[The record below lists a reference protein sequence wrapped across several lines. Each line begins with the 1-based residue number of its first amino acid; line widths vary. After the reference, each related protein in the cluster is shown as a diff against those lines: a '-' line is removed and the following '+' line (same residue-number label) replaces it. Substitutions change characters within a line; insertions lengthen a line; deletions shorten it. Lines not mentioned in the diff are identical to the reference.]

1 MFVVVWTFRLKDG
14 VSEEDFLAA
23 NERMQT
29 EFVYQQPGFV
39 RRTTA
44 RTSDGEWLVIGMWS
58 SRSEAAA
65 AGERAQGEDVS
76 RKANAM
82 VERSSVTVKWFHT
95 LD

>member
-1 MFVVVWTFRLKDG
+1 MFIVVWTFRLRDG
-14 VSEEDFLAA
+14 VREEDFLAA

-44 RTSDGEWLVIGMWS
+44 RSEDGEWLVIGIWGS
-58 SRSEAAA
+58 QAEAAA
-65 AGERAQGEDVS
+65 AGRLAQDDEISRVANGMVDPASVS
-76 RKANAM
+76 
-82 VERSSVTVKWFHT
+82 VKRFVT